1 MSSLYISSMGA
12 GRWVHTKGLDLFA
25 RHAVT
30 ALQIGGPIHR
40 MITAAAPDEREE
52 LVRWFT
58 ISDLRRC
65 GHRRHLP
72 QLREG
77 SDEDAIRATLRLLE
91 SSTADT
97 PRMLLS
103 DLASARLVAITDE
116 GVELLGDRHE
126 YPSADDLEAMADRLA
141 DQHPVLA
148 IRTMLALVVEC
159 RMPARDSVR
168 ELDARGSRFAPRLG
182 ELASTGAVT
191 PMVVPPSRPSESTRD
206 ARRQRREIARLERQ
220 KRRAQGQAEA
230 ALRRNRR
237 TAAATSRHTTEQGS
251 VDRQVFLDIG
261 LVVERL
267 THPQLGW
274 PHVHRGV
281 DLVSDPVGRLGVAYL
296 WWGDGRRGKHRPVI
310 VIGADPTYVWVR
322 GVHTRDLAAGLWRAV
337 VIRDWREL
345 GLDHESF
352 VSIDVYRVRR
362 SRVDLR
368 STRMTDHD
376 WNRLCRGE
384 VH

>member
-1 MSSLYISSMGA
+1 MHS
-12 GRWVHTKGLDLFA
+12 KGHDLFA

-40 MITAAAPDEREE
+40 MIIAAAPDEREE
-52 LVRWFT
+52 LVRWFAV
-58 ISDLRRC
+58 SDLRRC

-77 SDEDAIRATLRLLE
+77 SDEDAIRATLQLLE
-91 SSTADT
+91 NSTADT

-103 DLASARLVAITDE
+103 DLAAARLVAITDE

-126 YPSADDLEAMADRLA
+126 YPSADDLETMADRLA

-182 ELASTGAVT
+182 EAASTGPA
-191 PMVVPPSRPSESTRD
+191 PQQVVPPSRPSESTRE
-206 ARRQRREIARLERQ
+206 ARRQRREVARLERQ
-220 KRRAQGQAEA
+220 RRREQGEA
-230 ALRRNRR
+230 DVATRRNRR
-237 TAAATSRHTTEQGS
+237 TVAAASRLATELKPVAQD
-251 VDRQVFLDIG
+251 VAIDIS

-310 VIGADPTYVWVR
+310 VIGADPTHFWVR

-362 SRVDLR
+362 SRVNLR